1 MSLLQQD
8 SPELDDAA
16 RGEDYAKGSSHLIWT
31 SVFAAVLVSMAI
43 AGYVIAGQ
51 KPPAV
56 TGEIVQVWAHP
67 HHPESSGFDA
77 SGAAMEKQ
85 SFAQVLV
92 FAQVRLRSQSKQPVF
107 LHNVMT
113 NATIADGIHSS
124 YAATAGDF
132 ERVFI
137 AYPNL
142 TIPHGKAL
150 SLDTT
155 IDPGQTVEGTV
166 VSSFRMSKQQWDA
179 RKDLSFTF
187 GIRYQPNLVLAPH
200 NAVTDQ

>member
-1 MSLLQQD
+1 MSLLRQD
-8 SPELDDAA
+8 SPQLDDAA
-16 RGEDYAKGSSHLIWT
+16 RGEDYAKGSSHLLWT

-51 KPPAV
+51 KPPV
-56 TGEIVQVWAHP
+56 VSGEVVQVWAHV
-67 HHPESSGFDA
+67 HHPETTGFDA
-77 SGAAMEKQ
+77 NGESMAKVG
-85 SFAQVLV
+85 FDQVLV
-92 FAQVRLRSQSKQPVF
+92 FAQVRLRNQSKQPVF